1 MIILS
6 CFGSLLVVK
15 SHTKLFTLTFSETHI
30 AGVSRCQRIM
40 KETMCELNE
49 LKYDMESERSKLGYT
64 DPSRLLLHCHN
75 SQVGQSHFIKLPILS
90 LESHR
95 N

>member
-1 MIILS
+1 MHVLS
-6 CFGSLLVVK
+6 CFCSFLFVK
-15 SHTKLFTLTFSETHI
+15 SHCKLFTVILPETHI

-64 DPSRLLLHCHN
+64 DPSRLMLHCYKFK
-75 SQVGQSHFIKLPILS
+75 VGQSNLP
-90 LESHR
+90 R
-95 N
+95 GGAT